1 MVLIFKNNFVFKS
14 QAQIIFYYL
23 AKRTLK
29 DIFLNEN
36 KNYFKLRSF
45 FKNKN
50 YFKLY
55 VWILWSIYFFFSF
68 RSHYYLTLKWKQIII
83 PTLHFHIHP
92 NTKIRIIKSI
102 PIEGEIGM
110 KRKFPFPFLIPMY
123 QTWPQCYST

>member
-45 FKNKN
+45 FKIKIILN
-50 YFKLY
+50 YMYGYYGQF
-55 VWILWSIYFFFSF
+55 ISFFHSVP
-68 RSHYYLTLKWKQIII
+68 III
-83 PTLHFHIHP
+83 
-92 NTKIRIIKSI
+92 
-102 PIEGEIGM
+102 
-110 KRKFPFPFLIPMY
+110 
-123 QTWPQCYST
+123 